1 MGRDKR
7 QKGHDTNRDS
17 GPFVAMPLAVL
28 DCPAYLNLSHPAA
41 RLLMDIARQYR
52 RDNNGQLLASRVH
65 LLERGWK
72 SHDTVARAVKELVA
86 AGFIH
91 QTVMGHRPNKASWY
105 AVTWR
110 TLDRHPGYDHG
121 AAESFVR
128 GAYKN
133 TPLKNSTPSPG
144 DGPVKNKGLSPGDGP
159 RPAQIGPGDGLEG
172 QAIGPGNGPIRG
184 VFGTFLSPSDGHQS
198 RYNHLDG
205 ASARAHAHHNDCVNH
220 AHGHEQET
228 HAHTQP
234 VHAPGSPS
242 VVPWDGQTC
251 NAPETRTGLNDNR
264 ETFTPMVETHGRGD
278 TNGRGERLLTYT
290 PASFAVLTIDSG

>member
-1 MGRDKR
+1 MTQHPGSAGPLTMGRDRR

-128 GAYKN
+128 GAYN
-133 TPLKNSTPSPG
+133 NATLKNSKPSPG
-144 DGPVKNKGLSPGDGP
+144 DGPVKNDVLSPGDGP

-172 QAIGPGNGPIRG
+172 QAIGPGDGPIRG
-184 VFGTFLSPSDGHQS
+184 VFGTFLSPSDGH
-198 RYNHLDG
+198 HLDKPSTV
-205 ASARAHAHHNDCVNH
+205 ARQRAHAHHDDCVNH
-220 AHGHEQET
+220 APDHGHET
-228 HAHTQP
+228 HA
-234 VHAPGSPS
+234 GS
-242 VVPWDGQTC
+242 VM
-251 NAPETRTGLNDNR
+251 L
-264 ETFTPMVETHGRGD
+264 
-278 TNGRGERLLTYT
+278 RLLTYT
-290 PASFAVLTIDSG
+290 PAPCAVLTIDSG

>member
-91 QTVMGHRPNKASWY
+91 QTVMEHRPNKASWY

-121 AAESFVR
+121 AVESFVR

-133 TPLKNSTPSPG
+133 TPLKNCTPSPG
-144 DGPVKNKGLSPGDGP
+144 DGPVKNKGFSPGDGP

-172 QAIGPGNGPIRG
+172 QAIGPGDGPIMG

-205 ASARAHAHHNDCVNH
+205 ARQRAHAHHDDCVNH
-220 AHGHEQET
+220 APDHGDET
-228 HAHTQP
+228 HAC
-234 VHAPGSPS
+234 S
-242 VVPWDGQTC
+242 V
-251 NAPETRTGLNDNR
+251 
-264 ETFTPMVETHGRGD
+264 MV
-278 TNGRGERLLTYT
+278 RLLTYT
-290 PASFAVLTIDSG
+290 PAPCAVLTIDSG